1 MADVFARAAVRKRG
15 IQRPL
20 VSDVGDR
27 EKRSATVKKLR
38 KCTKI
43 LDKLELGEKKQVPG
57 DLFFAPFLPQ
67 KRKKQVPGG
76 LVFST
81 LSPKNGKTS
90 PQGTCCQ
97 SPLSHLI
104 RLCRL
109 REATRTNV
117 F

>member
-27 EKRSATVKKLR
+27 EKRSAAVKNLR

-57 DLFFAPFLPQ
+57 DLFFAPFPP
-67 KRKKQVPGG
+67 KTEKTSPRGTC
-76 LVFST
+76 FFH
-81 LSPKNGKTS
+81 LSPKNGKNKS
-90 PQGTCCQ
+90 PGDLLPK
-97 SPLSHLI
+97 SPKSHY
-104 RLCRL
+104 
-109 REATRTNV
+109 
-117 F
+117 